1 MDLRADVALLDIEG
15 TVGSIA
21 YVREVLFPYAD
32 ERMDAFVEEN
42 HDDPNVRA
50 LLDSAA
56 GEAGVDAGDMAGILA
71 ALHRW
76 IANDEK
82 VTALKSLQGLIWQEG
97 YERHGVRSHVY
108 EDAIAAM
115 RRYVADGVELYVYSS
130 GSIAAQR
137 LFFGYSAA
145 GDLLPLLSGFFDTTT
160 GSKAEATSY
169 ARIADAIGVEPARI
183 AFFSDNAAELDAA
196 VAAGLQAVQLARPE
210 DGTVAVERHPA
221 VKTFDDVALHLSWTA
236 SVLPPASNSTVIP

>member
-1 MDLRADVALLDIEG
+1 MELRADVALLDIEG
-15 TVGSIA
+15 TLGSIA

-32 ERMDAFVEEN
+32 ERLDAFVEEN
-42 HDDPNVRA
+42 RDDPKVRA
-50 LLDSAA
+50 LLDLAA
-56 GEAGVDAGDMAGILA
+56 REAGVDASDTAGILA

-76 IANDEK
+76 IASDAK

-97 YERHGVRSHVY
+97 YERHGVRAHVY

-115 RRYVADGVELYVYSS
+115 RRYVADGAALYVYSS

-145 GDLLPLLSGFFDTTT
+145 GDLLPLLRGFFDTTI
-160 GSKAEATSY
+160 GSKVEAPSY
-169 ARIADAIGVEPARI
+169 ARIAEAIGVEPARI

-196 VAAGLQAVQLARPE
+196 REAGLQTVQLARPE
-210 DGTVAVERHPA
+210 DGTVAVDRHPA
-221 VKTFDDVALHLSWTA
+221 VTTFDGVALHLSRTA
-236 SVLPPASNSTVIP
+236 I